1 MGPESDHCL
10 ALSVSQSY
18 HCDLIDLCLVVE
30 DDISLRVVG
39 AIADVSLIFLNARQQ
54 LGYSYVRAWL
64 QLGTWT

>member
-1 MGPESDHCL
+1 M
-10 ALSVSQSY
+10 VSQSG

-54 LGYSYVRAWL
+54 LGDSLVRAWL
-64 QLGTWT
+64 QLGSSFMTAWFCAWYI

>member
-1 MGPESDHCL
+1 MGPESDHCV

-39 AIADVSLIFLNARQQ
+39 AIADVSLILLNARQ
-54 LGYSYVRAWL
+54 LGDS
-64 QLGTWT
+64 

>member
-1 MGPESDHCL
+1 MGPESDHCV

-54 LGYSYVRAWL
+54 LGDS
-64 QLGTWT
+64 